1 MVSSPVGSI
10 ASQPGQTES
19 CGKSPKKEKTQFKW
33 NRTRHSS
40 HISQVIT
47 DLLVLLS

>member
-1 MVSSPVGSI
+1 MVFSPVGSI

-19 CGKSPKKEKTQFKW
+19 CGKYLKKEKTQFKW
-33 NRTRHSS
+33 NLTRHSS

-47 DLLVLLS
+47 GLLVLLS